1 MVLDKEVEDKYH
13 ERMKQ
18 LNDGYDLGYDEKKLL
33 SHMLN
38 VTSRIVDGDRE
49 DVPQSFS
56 EATDPNYIGKYGE
69 ATESELLSILE
80 HDVFDMELYDSV
92 PSNAD
97 LVDSKWVFDIKN
109 VTTGGS
115 KRYKARL
122 VIRGFLQH
130 YLKSYFDTYSPTS
143 QKDSLRE
150 ILALSAIYILRTI
163 HIDIKTA
170 FLYGE
175 LKPEEILY
183 CKVPDG
189 YCFRNLYQKFCTPD
203 QRRKF
208 ERMLKSGKKGFL
220 RMRKSCYGT
229 KQAAKNWYEKLDQI
243 LIGLGYNATPCDPCL
258 YIRWMGNDFI
268 LVTGTSEKMFQELCD
283 GLNQQLEVVNLGEIK
298 QILGM
303 VVTHQSNGD
312 ILLNNEIYIEN
323 MLMVFDSES
332 TDTKETP
339 APGESVLSKEDC
351 IRKEDYDVCVQNR
364 YRSLIGSLLYAA
376 ICWRP
381 DIMYRVAQLAR
392 FNGVAGPIHVK
403 AGNYLLRYL
412 RGTSNWGLFFKGESG
427 GRKIQPIFITSCDA
441 SYAGNEDHISVSGW
455 TRQMVDLTDWNNH
468 IVKEDGNVDMLPN
481 FNCTS
486 YSSHR
491 QKGVIATSS
500 TEA

>member
-1 MVLDKEVEDKYH
+1 
-13 ERMKQ
+13 
-18 LNDGYDLGYDEKKLL
+18 
-33 SHMLN
+33 
-38 VTSRIVDGDRE
+38 
-49 DVPQSFS
+49 
-56 EATDPNYIGKYGE
+56 
-69 ATESELLSILE
+69 
-80 HDVFDMELYDSV
+80 
-92 PSNAD
+92 
-97 LVDSKWVFDIKN
+97 
-109 VTTGGS
+109 
-115 KRYKARL
+115 
-122 VIRGFLQH
+122 
-130 YLKSYFDTYSPTS
+130 
-143 QKDSLRE
+143 
-150 ILALSAIYILRTI
+150 
-163 HIDIKTA
+163 
-170 FLYGE
+170 
-175 LKPEEILY
+175 
-183 CKVPDG
+183 
-189 YCFRNLYQKFCTPD
+189 
-203 QRRKF
+203 
-208 ERMLKSGKKGFL
+208 
-220 RMRKSCYGT
+220 MRKSCYGT

-268 LVTGTSEKMFQELCD
+268 LIACYVDDIFGTGTSEKMFQELCD

-412 RGTSNWGLFFKGESG
+412 RGTSNWGLFFKGGSG

-441 SYAGNEDHISVSGW
+441 SYAGNEDRISVSGW

-500 TEA
+500 TEAEYIAGADTVKMIEHSDQKWNALRFPSVSGSIVYVDNTSMIRIADDWRIND